1 MTSAV
6 ENCSPWW
13 PSLEI
18 IFTLIKIM
26 QCHFVTHIIAIFI
39 SAGVT
44 EDVPSQE
51 TTESGQT
58 EETYEV
64 IIETQDG
71 GTQSITVNDKETLE
85 ALMEEINNEGQEV
98 ANEAGK
104 IKKMETSEGEGARE
118 DDDGADSSKDKIVTL
133 ELDKVR
139 LRKCKTPALI
149 YIICR
154 IILLYNLVYTYTCF
168 ALL

>member
-1 MTSAV
+1 
-6 ENCSPWW
+6 
-13 PSLEI
+13 
-18 IFTLIKIM
+18 M
-26 QCHFVTHIIAIFI
+26 QCHFVTHIIAVFI
-39 SAGVT
+39 SAGVP

-58 EETYEV
+58 EEETYEV

-104 IKKMETSEGEGARE
+104 IKEGDGARE
-118 DDDGADSSKDKIVTL
+118 DDDEADCSKDKIVTL

-139 LRKCKTPALI
+139 LKKM
-149 YIICR
+149 
-154 IILLYNLVYTYTCF
+154 
-168 ALL
+168 